1 MSRRTLTLLLAS
13 TLALALALAGGLA
26 QVPYVE
32 LSPGPAYNTLGA
44 VDGRSILTVTG
55 HPTYPTD
62 GALDLTTVSVQD
74 RITLLQALRG
84 WLSSSEAIVPREVI
98 FPPDQTQQQ
107 ADQENTQLM
116 VQSQSDAT
124 SAALHEL
131 GIPSKTA
138 VGSVTK
144 GAPADGKLQPGDV
157 LTSVDGKPV
166 TDPASL
172 RALISTRAPGQPV
185 VVGYLRKGVAGS
197 ATLTTV
203 ASTDKPARALIGIT
217 PSEVADVKVQI
228 SLQDVGGP
236 SAGLM
241 FALGI
246 IDKLGPDSLT
256 GGRNIA
262 GTGEISADGKVGAIG
277 GIAQKMRGAKA
288 RGATVFLSPADNCA
302 EARKNKPSGLT
313 LVRVSTLH
321 GALLALATLHA
332 GGTPPSC

>member
-84 WLSSSEAIVPREVI
+84 WLSSSEAIVPREVV

-144 GAPADGKLQPGDV
+144 GAPADGK
-157 LTSVDGKPV
+157 
-166 TDPASL
+166 
-172 RALISTRAPGQPV
+172 
-185 VVGYLRKGVAGS
+185 
-197 ATLTTV
+197 
-203 ASTDKPARALIGIT
+203 
-217 PSEVADVKVQI
+217 
-228 SLQDVGGP
+228 
-236 SAGLM
+236 
-241 FALGI
+241 
-246 IDKLGPDSLT
+246 
-256 GGRNIA
+256 
-262 GTGEISADGKVGAIG
+262 
-277 GIAQKMRGAKA
+277 
-288 RGATVFLSPADNCA
+288 
-302 EARKNKPSGLT
+302 
-313 LVRVSTLH
+313 
-321 GALLALATLHA
+321 
-332 GGTPPSC
+332 